1 MTTNASSTLV
11 TWDGHTAGALAHRCE
26 VPHVELFAE
35 TDSTLD
41 VAHVLAEG
49 GAPAG
54 TVILADFQRAGRG
67 RFGRTWSSHP
77 GRGVWCT
84 VIERPRDASA
94 LDVLS
99 IRVGLRAAEALD
111 AFAAPPERVGVK
123 WPNDLVLG
131 GGKLGG
137 ILTEAR
143 WSGSSL
149 GWVAVGVGINVVAP
163 PDVDTATGLRDGVQ
177 RSDVLTGI
185 VRAVRAACAA
195 TGSLTSDEMRRYA
208 ARDTLVGRRIV
219 APGLGTVSGIDSS
232 GALLVKTARGSEP
245 HRAGTVRFAEETGE
259 GEGDDS

>member
-1 MTTNASSTLV
+1 VTTHDATSILV
-11 TWDGHTAGALAHRCE
+11 TWDGHTAGALAHRCG
-26 VPHVELFAE
+26 VPRVELFAE

-41 VAHVLAEG
+41 VAHLLAED

-54 TVILADFQRAGRG
+54 TVILADVQRAGRG
-67 RFGRTWSSHP
+67 RFGRTWSSHA

-111 AFAAPPERVGVK
+111 AFAVPPERVGVK
-123 WPNDLVLG
+123 WPNDLVLQA
-131 GGKLGG
+131 GKLGG

-143 WSGSSL
+143 WSGSSV

-163 PDVDTATGLRDGVQ
+163 PDVDSAAGLRDGVQ
-177 RSDVLTGI
+177 RTDVLSGI

-195 TGSLTSDEMRRYA
+195 AGALTPDEMRRYA

-219 APGLGTVSGIDSS
+219 APGVGTVSGIDSS
-232 GALLVKTARGSEP
+232 GALLVETPRGSEP
-245 HRAGTVRFAEETGE
+245 HRAGTIVFAGEREEGH
-259 GEGDDS
+259 S